1 MTIAASRTETAAVA
15 PTDTVLT
22 ATVPGASASGTA
34 TPSTE
39 ETLLAGHRV
48 PRVGLGAARLTA
60 GDGWGVPTDP
70 EVPRA
75 LLRAALDAGI
85 RYVDT
90 ADALGPGVS
99 EGIIGDV
106 IGNRDDILV
115 STKVGMLR
123 PAQDRWGILGR
134 PDYLR
139 HAVHASLHRLRRER
153 IDLLFLHRIDPDVP
167 LADQLGALAELR
179 DQGKIGHIGLS
190 EPTRDQLDAA
200 LAIEPLA
207 AVQSLYNVAAR
218 ENTPVIERLA
228 ERNIPFIA
236 YWPLI
241 GRGLPADTHARVFAA
256 LEPTARAHQTSV
268 QSIALAW
275 IFHTV
280 PDGLAVVGSRNPA
293 HLRDNLAATEITL
306 SAEEIGAIS
315 AAVTEAL
322 DGFVFNPRYS
332 PHSA

>member
-1 MTIAASRTETAAVA
+1 MTIAPTRSDTSA
-15 PTDTVLT
+15 PI
-22 ATVPGASASGTA
+22 GA
-34 TPSTE
+34 

-60 GDGWGVPTDP
+60 GDGWGIPADP

-106 IGNRDDILV
+106 IGNRDNVLV

-123 PAQDRWGILGR
+123 PAANRWGILGQ

-139 HAVHASLHRLRRER
+139 HAVHASLHRLKRER
-153 IDLLFLHRIDPDVP
+153 IDLLFLHRIDPNVP
-167 LADQLGALAELR
+167 LEDQLGALADLR

-190 EPTRDQLDAA
+190 EPTLDQVNAA
-200 LAIEPLA
+200 LKLEPIA

-218 ENTPVIERLA
+218 ENAPVIERLGDLG
-228 ERNIPFIA
+228 IPFIA

-241 GRGLPADTHARVFAA
+241 GRGLPADAHARVFAA
-256 LEPTARAHQTSV
+256 LEPAARAHETTV

-293 HLRDNLAATEITL
+293 HLRDNLAATGIAL
-306 SAEEIGAIS
+306 STEEVLAIS
-315 AAVTEAL
+315 AAITEAQGGL
-322 DGFVFNPRYS
+322 AFDPKHS
-332 PHSA
+332 PHAG